1 LISARHVPPASAL
14 FAGYSHIRKAH
25 SDEATGFSQGA
36 YPLSIGITINSAAE
50 YSLKWVGA
58 KFALP
63 SGLSFAAGYCHANQ
77 NSWTI
82 GLGATGTQG
91 IGCAD
96 EGLLCSGNFS
106 EASLSTDYAF
116 NKQWDVYAGI
126 NYSKVT
132 DGLANGFVGT
142 TADGTTGSESQTTV
156 MFGGRLRF

>member
-1 LISARHVPPASAL
+1 M
-14 FAGYSHIRKAH
+14 GGCQIR
-25 SDEATGFSQGA
+25 T
-36 YPLSIGITINSAAE
+36 
-50 YSLKWVGA
+50 SLR
-58 KFALP
+58 
-63 SGLSFAAGYCHANQ
+63 LSFAAGYCHANQ

-82 GLGATGTQG
+82 GLGGTGTQG

-96 EGLLCSGNFS
+96 KGLPCSGNFS

-116 NKQWDVYAGI
+116 NKPWDVYAGI

-132 DGLANGFVGT
+132 DGLAKEFVGT